1 MSATKG
7 AKLWL
12 YSTLP
17 PCTRKSSAKNHQ
29 GLNLAHNCPIK
40 THFNEFR
47 RPSWFLQN
55 AIFFHFFGNQAFEH
69 KKHTWDELG
78 WMICFNRPHWGN
90 AFTRS
95 YRICLRGRTLLSE
108 NIEIIALCGP
118 SEKIY
123 KNTADFTL
131 YFHVDFIK
139 RWSIIH

>member
-1 MSATKG
+1 MLATKD
-7 AKLWL
+7 AHFWL

-17 PCTRKSSAKNHQ
+17 VCTLKSSAKNHQ
-29 GLNLAHNCPIK
+29 CLNLLITVRLKHILTNFGGHLDFC
-40 THFNEFR
+40 R
-47 RPSWFLQN
+47 LL
-55 AIFFHFFGNQAFEH
+55 FFHIFGNQAFEH

-131 YFHVDFIK
+131 YFHDDFIK